1 MEDVPLQAE
10 SEEIFVKSIVE
21 MHRAL
26 VYRIYRPLGLV
37 VRGRLVKRQ
46 VLLCSAAEI
55 DWISGS
61 SKQQNLTNI
70 DTEHTD
76 FIFCGMG

>member
-1 MEDVPLQAE
+1 M

-21 MHRAL
+21 MQRAS

-46 VLLCSAAEI
+46 VLLCIPTSFDLGI
-55 DWISGS
+55 VLFSGS
-61 SKQQNLTNI
+61 SPADL
-70 DTEHTD
+70 ELED
-76 FIFCGMG
+76 FGACAEFVLE